1 MEASRVAVGVDKL
14 QLAEDK
20 IDKIEQI
27 DKIDKIEQID
37 KIDKIEHSNEVSDE
51 DKERLRGRKTL
62 RQNSIK
68 GLCREDCNQI
78 TKLTRLSCFNIK
90 TK

>member
-14 QLAEDK
+14 QLAE
-20 IDKIEQI
+20 

-68 GLCREDCNQI
+68 GLCREDLNQI
-78 TKLTRLSCFNIK
+78 TKATRLSCFNVK